1 MDRTV
6 ADCQLA
12 PPQTLRTRYACA
24 TEADEAAI
32 RRLLR
37 ENPMPGAISL
47 TFEREPHYFRGANVA
62 GAEDCSIVARSEGRL
77 VCMGRCTRRSCWVDG
92 RATRVAYLAELRLD
106 AAVRGQF
113 AIVRDGYRYFHDME
127 PDGADEL
134 CFTSIGSDNMRAR
147 RLLEHGA
154 RGMPAYTYLSE
165 LDTLLI
171 AVPRFPRRPKLRVEA
186 ATVDRIP
193 DMLRMLNGHA
203 CGHQLATVWTAQ
215 GLQDLE
221 RHGLPLSRFF
231 LILEGDELLACGALW
246 DQRGFRQTVIQR
258 YSPLLSPARPWVN
271 LVGSFT
277 KTPRMPRP
285 GRPLAHAF
293 LSPLAF
299 AQDVGKMLPAVVES
313 FFPLAAEF
321 GLEFLTIALPAN
333 DYRIPV
339 LQQRTSTRKW
349 RTRLYRVDW
358 PDRPRFE
365 ITSSGMPFFPD
376 VALL

>member
-1 MDRTV
+1 
-6 ADCQLA
+6 
-12 PPQTLRTRYACA
+12 
-24 TEADEAAI
+24 
-32 RRLLR
+32 
-37 ENPMPGAISL
+37 
-47 TFEREPHYFRGANVA
+47 
-62 GAEDCSIVARSEGRL
+62 
-77 VCMGRCTRRSCWVDG
+77 
-92 RATRVAYLAELRLD
+92 
-106 AAVRGQF
+106 
-113 AIVRDGYRYFHDME
+113 ME